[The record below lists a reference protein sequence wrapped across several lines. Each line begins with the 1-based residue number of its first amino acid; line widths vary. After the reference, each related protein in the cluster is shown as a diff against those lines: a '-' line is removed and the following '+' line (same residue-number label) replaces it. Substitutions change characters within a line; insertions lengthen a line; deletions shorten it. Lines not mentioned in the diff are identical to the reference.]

1 VKQMPSLDAIGIED
15 NDGFKERYDEIAA
28 QMRQKYAAAQGKKPA
43 DAQSLTS
50 WLASQKKTKIIAVY
64 NFKGGVGKTT
74 LCVNTAAALAEA
86 GKRILMVDA
95 DAQTNLTS
103 FFMPPQPSEDDNDDA
118 DPPPPPIQA
127 AGTAVFERV
136 DRIRPKAKL
145 LAPDFKIFDNSIF
158 AYNKIDD
165 INEALAGPLQRGG
178 AEFMPPAKYFCPLPL
193 LYQDRLLMI
202 PGSARLFEYES
213 TLAKSR
219 GEMDEILKH
228 NALGNLVRM
237 AAYVVDAD
245 YVFID
250 LGPSSSYLN
259 KVILMSC
266 DYILPPV
273 FADLFSLGSLHNLLH
288 VMLPDVVGQME
299 YLKGRAA
306 RLYANPSP
314 DRTLT
319 MVKAYGYTYSAAP
332 PTILPFIVTNYRKK
346 GSAEAGP
353 STEPDDKCDGG
364 KAGAAGGKAT
374 KADDSTPAVKRQ
386 RWKSPKKG
394 SAGADASTEPG
405 DECDGGEVGA
415 DGGTATKAADGTPA
429 AKRQRGKSPK
439 KEPGDEFDGGMTE
452 ADHGTPAAKSGNGL
466 LKDPEEDSFGPE
478 WVTNAPGKFIAAMQ
492 DLLEA
497 FTSADSATEDE
508 KTVKNL
514 MKTDIDNK
522 KIIPLIRSMPKL
534 MSESM
539 ETGVPA
545 VSMTR
550 AWWEGTIKP
559 QMTAGG
565 LKAEFPSTP
574 ELHQLVSDHIYT
586 KVRMKMLCDFLESL

>member
-1 VKQMPSLDAIGIED
+1 
-15 NDGFKERYDEIAA
+15 
-28 QMRQKYAAAQGKKPA
+28 
-43 DAQSLTS
+43 
-50 WLASQKKTKIIAVY
+50 
-64 NFKGGVGKTT
+64 
-74 LCVNTAAALAEA
+74 
-86 GKRILMVDA
+86 
-95 DAQTNLTS
+95 
-103 FFMPPQPSEDDNDDA
+103 
-118 DPPPPPIQA
+118 
-127 AGTAVFERV
+127 
-136 DRIRPKAKL
+136 
-145 LAPDFKIFDNSIF
+145 
-158 AYNKIDD
+158 
-165 INEALAGPLQRGG
+165 
-178 AEFMPPAKYFCPLPL
+178 
-193 LYQDRLLMI
+193 MI

-364 KAGAAGGKAT
+364 
-374 KADDSTPAVKRQ
+374 
-386 RWKSPKKG
+386 
-394 SAGADASTEPG
+394 
-405 DECDGGEVGA
+405 
-415 DGGTATKAADGTPA
+415 
-429 AKRQRGKSPK
+429 
-439 KEPGDEFDGGMTE
+439 MTE